1 MENSTIIIKKPS
13 EKSFSIVFSII
24 FFLVALFFLNK
35 SYFICINFLVISF
48 LTLMI
53 GLFKPHYLIQIN
65 LIWFKLGI
73 FLGGIISPV
82 IIGIIYFILV
92 FPTGVILKLFNK
104 DPILK
109 NTGKNKPT
117 YWITRKTPIYPF
129 KNQF

>member
-82 IIGIIYFILV
+82 IMGIIYFILV